1 VREFLKEQGYCNSE
15 IKLPLHGR
23 ADDAK
28 EILERITNALVKLSK
43 MHGSNPAIG
52 PLF

>member
-1 VREFLKEQGYCNSE
+1 
-15 IKLPLHGR
+15 GR
-23 ADDAK
+23 AADAEK
-28 EILERITNALVKLSK
+28 LLQRVTNALVTLSK